1 MQHLLQFRKPSSLLD
16 YISSSKTNKMRKTL
30 IAETSISVH
39 ATPAQVWKVLTTPS
53 QIKKY
58 LMGTDVSSEWKEGSP
73 ILYTGEYEGKK
84 YRDKGIIKRMENEK
98 VFQST
103 YLSSMLGKEDKPEN
117 YNLVTYRLKRR
128 NDKTVVTLSQDNNA
142 TVKEKKH
149 STENWKMVLNK
160 LKQVVEGEKV

>member
-1 MQHLLQFRKPSSLLD
+1 
-16 YISSSKTNKMRKTL
+16 
-30 IAETSISVH
+30 
-39 ATPAQVWKVLTTPS
+39 
-53 QIKKY
+53 
-58 LMGTDVSSEWKEGSP
+58 MGTDVSSEWKEGSP